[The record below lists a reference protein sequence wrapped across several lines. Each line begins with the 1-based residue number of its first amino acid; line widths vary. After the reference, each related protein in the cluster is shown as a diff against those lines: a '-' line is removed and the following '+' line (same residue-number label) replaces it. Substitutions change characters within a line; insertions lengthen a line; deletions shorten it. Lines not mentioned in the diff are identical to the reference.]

1 MERGALA
8 MSPVEELAGDAG
20 ERFHSGD
27 GFAFQ
32 DAMQHRLR
40 YHLLRLTVVGLSQ
53 DEVVPLV
60 ELARVAFDGGDVTAA
75 AAAIRERPGATP
87 LAAALAAIVERA
99 APGGGSRGGL
109 ADVLLGAVVGAY
121 AGVAERS
128 DRDREQAAVLGA
140 VGGAIAASTGPFVRA
155 RIADV
160 GVAEYLRT
168 DDSH

>member
-1 MERGALA
+1 
-8 MSPVEELAGDAG
+8 MSPVEELSGDAG

-53 DEVVPLV
+53 DEVGPLV
-60 ELARVAFDGGDVTAA
+60 ELARVAFDGEDVTAA
-75 AAAIRERPGATP
+75 AAAIRERAGATP
-87 LAAALAAIVERA
+87 LAATIAAITERA
-99 APGGGSRGGL
+99 APGGGSRGEP
-109 ADVLLGAVVGAY
+109 ADVLLGAVLGAY
-121 AGVAERS
+121 AGVQGS
-128 DRDREQAAVLGA
+128 LDPDRGQVAVLGA

-155 RIADV
+155 RISDV
-160 GVAEYLRT
+160 GVAGYLRT